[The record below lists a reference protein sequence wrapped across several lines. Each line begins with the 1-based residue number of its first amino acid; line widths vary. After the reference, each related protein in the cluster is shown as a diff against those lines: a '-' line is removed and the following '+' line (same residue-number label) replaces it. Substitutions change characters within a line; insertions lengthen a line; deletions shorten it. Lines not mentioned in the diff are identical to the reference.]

1 MVGSIKPDVK
11 AILPKPRS
19 VQKANSYQYSSCPP
33 YTRRTGAAFTLI
45 ELLVVIAIIGILAS
59 MLLPALS
66 GAKGKAKGVACMNNE
81 KQIGMGILFYVSES
95 GYYPQGIMADG
106 VTWLWPAQM
115 REGSGAGLNTKI
127 FRCPASNDKAE
138 WKVTYG
144 SGLPA
149 YGGYAQDEVRLRSGG
164 SSFLSYGYNVWG
176 AFERRNPNTGLGVYE
191 GTGTYGRTAE
201 SMVLKPSDMIALG
214 DSNYDTA
221 LGGDSNWSGYIGIY
235 ALRQYPGELHSGKR
249 ANLLFCDGHVE
260 SKERAQL
267 VSATDPTIIKQWNNT
282 NEP

>member
-1 MVGSIKPDVK
+1 MHS
-11 AILPKPRS
+11 
-19 VQKANSYQYSSCPP
+19 
-33 YTRRTGAAFTLI
+33 AASARLSRQGFTLI
-45 ELLVVIAIIGILAS
+45 ELLVVIAIIAILAG
-59 MLLPALS
+59 MLLPVLS
-66 GAKGKAKGVACMNNE
+66 KAKMKGKGIACVNNE
-81 KQIGMGILFYVSES
+81 RQIGMGILLYISDC

-106 VTWLWPAQM
+106 STWLWPAQM
-115 REGSGAGLNTKI
+115 RQGVGAGLNTKM
-127 FRCPASNDKAE
+127 FRCPQSNDKAE

-149 YGGYAQDEVRLRSGG
+149 YGGYAQDEVRLNSGG

-176 AFERRNPNTGLGVYE
+176 AFTGRNPNTGLGVYE
-191 GTGTYGRTAE
+191 GSGVNGQTSEA
-201 SMVLKPSDMIALG
+201 MVRAPSSMIALG
-214 DSNYDTA
+214 DSNYDLA
-221 LGGDSNWSGYIGIY
+221 LGGDPNWSGYIGIY
-235 ALRQYPGELHSGKR
+235 AVRQYPGELHSGKR